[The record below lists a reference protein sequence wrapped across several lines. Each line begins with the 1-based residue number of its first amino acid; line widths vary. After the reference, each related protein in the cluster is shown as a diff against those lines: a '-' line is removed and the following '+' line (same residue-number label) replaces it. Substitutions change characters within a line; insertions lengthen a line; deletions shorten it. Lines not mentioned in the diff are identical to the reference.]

1 MNTEREPQGT
11 VTEEESAAPEKKKIT
26 AKQIGHDLLLCLVAG
41 LVTAAIVA
49 VIGAVL
55 GLLLYQDRELVPI
68 PWLQGA
74 VSGLLIVG
82 SFAMFCSA
90 FFFSK
95 RRRKEDSEMH
105 RFWKGKFQCFN
116 YQVGF
121 LIVSIVILLLGCG
134 VDAILRAVL

>member
-1 MNTEREPQGT
+1 MNTERESKST
-11 VTEEESAAPEKKKIT
+11 VTDDGSAVPQKKKMT
-26 AKQIGHDLLLCLVAG
+26 LKQLGHDVLICLVAG
-41 LVTAAIVA
+41 LVTAAVVA

-55 GLLLYQDRELVPI
+55 GMLLYQDREIVPI

-74 VSGLLIVG
+74 VSGTLIVG

-90 FFFSK
+90 FFFAK
-95 RRRKEDSEMH
+95 RRRKEDSEMY

-121 LIVSIVILLLGCG
+121 LIISIVILLLGCG
-134 VDAILRAVL
+134 LDVILRAIM